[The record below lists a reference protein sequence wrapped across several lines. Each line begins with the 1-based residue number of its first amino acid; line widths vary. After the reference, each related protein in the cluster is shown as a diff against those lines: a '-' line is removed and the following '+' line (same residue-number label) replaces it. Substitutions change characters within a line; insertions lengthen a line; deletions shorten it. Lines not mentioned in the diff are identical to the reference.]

1 MYAADGKVGEHVYV
15 YLHLSLAKTYKGDF
29 ESSPNSSE
37 TKYISI
43 NQNNT
48 PFFELEKKGYYA
60 FWGKDNGV
68 TPIKILMGTRYEGS
82 NSSNVGKPYSPAFT
96 GVTGYRIDRK
106 IDNGNFSNGNV
117 IISTGLSD
125 TTVTCSKSSTS
136 VGCYAHIYF

>member
-48 PFFELEKKGYYA
+48 PFFELEKK
-60 FWGKDNGV
+60 DIMPSGV
-68 TPIKILMGTRYEGS
+68 KI
-82 NSSNVGKPYSPAFT
+82 
-96 GVTGYRIDRK
+96 
-106 IDNGNFSNGNV
+106 
-117 IISTGLSD
+117 TGLPQ
-125 TTVTCSKSSTS
+125 
-136 VGCYAHIYF
+136 